1 MSSDKKEITK
11 AAQTLNELNF
21 LENDG
26 SSLGQSLNSF
36 WLADQSA
43 NEIPVL
49 KPFEDGINIIEE
61 DRIYIAKTRKELDK
75 EAHRILEK
83 GMRGENPDS
92 IATALQVFYNLDCLG
107 ASVNNVFNEV
117 CINAEVN
124 PRETFTRKDRTRR
137 RYWDR

>member
-1 MSSDKKEITK
+1 MST
-11 AAQTLNELNF
+11 NESRPF
-21 LENDG
+21 RV
-26 SSLGQSLNSF
+26 GQKF
-36 WLADQSA
+36 WKL
-43 NEIPVL
+43 
-49 KPFEDGINIIEE
+49 FEDGINIIEE

-124 PRETFTRKDRTRR
+124 TRE
-137 RYWDR
+137 

>member
-1 MSSDKKEITK
+1 M
-11 AAQTLNELNF
+11 
-21 LENDG
+21 
-26 SSLGQSLNSF
+26 
-36 WLADQSA
+36 ADESA
-43 NEIPVL
+43 NE
-49 KPFEDGINIIEE
+49 KPFWKLFEDGINIIEE

-124 PRETFTRKDRTRR
+124 PRKSFTCKDITRR

>member
-1 MSSDKKEITK
+1 M
-11 AAQTLNELNF
+11 
-21 LENDG
+21 
-26 SSLGQSLNSF
+26 
-36 WLADQSA
+36 ADESA
-43 NEIPVL
+43 NEIL
-49 KPFEDGINIIEE
+49 FWKLFEDGINIIEE

-124 PRETFTRKDRTRR
+124 PRESFTRKDITRR
-137 RYWDR
+137 RY